1 MALPLSKQSST
12 VGELVGRR
20 LREVNRS
27 AEQLAEVVQVP
38 ATYIDDLI
46 SGSRRAPLPART
58 DIYEKMTSF
67 LRLGRN
73 DLVSC
78 ARSERAS
85 AASPTALGPG
95 ASVRRLLLDLCE
107 PQTARVLERRR
118 SPRGSAD
125 LVDFIQRL
133 LDITQG
139 AVRRL
144 LDDQVSLRLA
154 AGQRGMTYAALR
166 LSVLEFLDATPDTLT
181 TDDVTRFV
189 QPRIARWDVDLDTR
203 VLRVALRG
211 QEPRDRGRRG
221 LGEAR
226 PAITPDV
233 EGEG

>member
-1 MALPLSKQSST
+1 MTLPASKQSST
-12 VGELVGRR
+12 VGELLGRR

-78 ARSERAS
+78 ARSERAATS
-85 AASPTALGPG
+85 ATALGPEAG
-95 ASVRRLLLDLCE
+95 VRRLLLDLCE
-107 PQTARVLERRR
+107 PETARVLERRQSR
-118 SPRGSAD
+118 RAKDD

-154 AGQRGMTYAALR
+154 AGQRGMTYASLR
-166 LSVLEFLDATPDTLT
+166 LNVLEFLDAT
-181 TDDVTRFV
+181 
-189 QPRIARWDVDLDTR
+189 
-203 VLRVALRG
+203 
-211 QEPRDRGRRG
+211 
-221 LGEAR
+221 
-226 PAITPDV
+226 
-233 EGEG
+233 